1 MKTNLQIIKS
11 LKADNFDESLS
22 KSLLFVSEKGEHFSL
37 VPVGKWILENKYF
50 GLWEEFA
57 QWRKHSRENF
67 LARFNESAESTK
79 NYLKNYSIEQEN
91 RILFTI
97 WFETACIG
105 HIGFSNIS
113 KNSAEIDNVMKSPFT
128 DISFPMLGVMEI
140 LIKWIKDTLNIREIS
155 LVVVG
160 ANNRAITLY
169 ERVGF
174 VKVTEQPLKE
184 VSTGDETKL
193 VPCEFSE
200 RTTNTTK
207 LTMKLREN
215 EFQGK

>member
-1 MKTNLQIIKS
+1 MKTNTQIIKG
-11 LKADNFDESLS
+11 LKSDNFDEALS
-22 KSLLFVSEKGEHFSL
+22 KSLHFITDNGEHFSL
-37 VPVGKWILENKYF
+37 VPVGNWILESKYV

-79 NYLKNYSIEQEN
+79 NYLKNYSVEQEN

-113 KNSAEIDNVMKSPFT
+113 KKSAEIDNVMKSPFT
-128 DISFPMLGVMEI
+128 DITFPMLGVMEL
-140 LIKWIKDTLNIREIS
+140 LIQWIKDTLNIQEIS
-155 LVVVG
+155 LVAVG
-160 ANNRAITLY
+160 ANNRAIALY

-174 VKVTEQPLKE
+174 VKVAEQSLKE
-184 VSTGDETKL
+184 VSAGDETRL
-193 VPCEFSE
+193 IPCEFSE

-215 EFQGK
+215 EFQDK